1 MTMKLAYWKTGNK
14 VKTYQRLPY
23 RNDYH
28 VYQKHQLQKL
38 IKAFMRSPKCFIT
51 IVVKSHIVRNEE
63 GYAHN
68 LGITTHPN
76 LLSE

>member
-1 MTMKLAYWKTGNK
+1 
-14 VKTYQRLPY
+14 
-23 RNDYH
+23 
-28 VYQKHQLQKL
+28 
-38 IKAFMRSPKCFIT
+38 MRSPKCFIT

-63 GYAHN
+63 GYAYN